1 MLSFALGCE
10 ESQTL
15 ATPPLSASV
24 LSIKKS
30 ENSMQKLTRILFTTA
45 LTLSILC
52 FPTTAFAKA
61 KIQIAI
67 LLDSSNSMDGLIDQT
82 RTQLW
87 QIVNFLTKV
96 TKDGKVPELEVAL
109 YHYGNDTLPSS
120 EGFIRLLTGFTP
132 ELDLVSEKLFSI
144 KTNGGQEYAGWVI
157 RSAMQLLNWS
167 KNQEDFRVIFIAG
180 NEPFDQG
187 PIVWNQ
193 AINLAVKGDALV
205 NTIYCG
211 SAESQERQLW
221 VSGASLAKGSHFNIN
236 QNQEIVVIKS
246 PYDEEIS
253 TWNTKLNQTYI
264 PYGREGR
271 IGQQRQAVED
281 SNAGRNLAARSS
293 SKASEYY
300 DNASWD
306 LLDALENGTVKLE
319 AISNDS
325 LPEIMRGMTLTEKRA
340 YVAAK
345 KTERETIKK
354 TIRDLSQKRT
364 AYIEQQRSS
373 STNSGEN
380 TLDYVM
386 IQSLRQQLAAKGFKL
401 Q

>member
-1 MLSFALGCE
+1 
-10 ESQTL
+10 
-15 ATPPLSASV
+15 
-24 LSIKKS
+24 
-30 ENSMQKLTRILFTTA
+30 MQKLSRILFTTA
-45 LTLSILC
+45 LTISILC
-52 FPTTAFAKA
+52 SPTAAFAKA

-87 QIVNFLTKV
+87 QVVNFLTKV
-96 TKDGKVPELEVAL
+96 TKDGEVPDLEVAL
-109 YHYGNDTLPSS
+109 YHYGNDSLPSS
-120 EGFIRLLTGFTP
+120 EGFVRLLTGFTP

-157 RSAMQLLNWS
+157 RSAMQELNWS

-193 AINLAVKGDALV
+193 SVNLAVKGDTLV

-221 VSGASLAKGSHFNIN
+221 VSGADLAKGSTFNIN
-236 QNQEIVVIKS
+236 QNQQIVVIKS
-246 PYDEEIS
+246 PYDDEIS

-281 SNAGRNLAARSS
+281 SNSGTSFASRSA

-319 AISNDS
+319 AISDDN

-340 YVAAK
+340 YVAGK
-345 KTERETIKK
+345 KTEREAIKK

-364 AYIEQQRSS
+364 AYIEQQRKS
-373 STNSGEN
+373 STNNGEN
-380 TLDYVM
+380 TLDRVI

-401 Q
+401 N

>member
-1 MLSFALGCE
+1 
-10 ESQTL
+10 
-15 ATPPLSASV
+15 
-24 LSIKKS
+24 
-30 ENSMQKLTRILFTTA
+30 MQKLTRILFTTA

-52 FPTTAFAKA
+52 SPTAAFAKA

-96 TKDGKVPELEVAL
+96 TKDGEVPDLEVAL

-120 EGFIRLLTGFTP
+120 EGFVRLLTGFTP

-157 RSAMQLLNWS
+157 RSAMQELNWS

-193 AINLAVKGDALV
+193 SVNLAVKGDTLV

-211 SAESQERQLW
+211 LAESQERQLW
-221 VSGASLAKGSHFNIN
+221 ASGAELAKGSSFNIN
-236 QNQEIVVIKS
+236 QNQKIVVIKS
-246 PYDEEIS
+246 PYDDEIS

-264 PYGREGR
+264 PYGKEGR

-281 SNAGRNLAARSS
+281 SNAGSNTVLRSA

-319 AISNDS
+319 AISDDN

-340 YVAAK
+340 YVAGK
-345 KTERETIKK
+345 KTEREAIKK

-364 AYIEQQRSS
+364 AYIEQQRQSN
-373 STNSGEN
+373 TKGGEN
-380 TLDYVM
+380 TLDRVM

-401 Q
+401 N

>member
-1 MLSFALGCE
+1 
-10 ESQTL
+10 
-15 ATPPLSASV
+15 
-24 LSIKKS
+24 
-30 ENSMQKLTRILFTTA
+30 MQKLNRVLFTTA

-52 FPTTAFAKA
+52 FPTAAFAKA

-82 RTQLW
+82 RTQIW

-96 TKDGKVPELEVAL
+96 TKDGEVPELEVAL

-120 EGFIRLLTGFTP
+120 EGFVRLLTGFTP

-157 RSAMQLLNWS
+157 RSAMQELNWS
-167 KNQEDFRVIFIAG
+167 KDPADFRVIFIAG

-193 AINLAVKGDALV
+193 AVNLAVKGDTIV

-211 SAESQERQLW
+211 SAESQERLLW
-221 VSGASLAKGSHFNIN
+221 ASGASLAKGSHFNIN
-236 QNQEIVVIKS
+236 QNQQIAVIKS
-246 PYDEEIS
+246 PYDDEIAS
-253 TWNTKLNQTYI
+253 WNSKLNQTYI

-271 IGQQRQAVED
+271 IGQQRQAAED
-281 SNAGRNLAARSS
+281 SNSGVNLATRSN

-300 DNASWD
+300 SNDSWD
-306 LLDALENGTVKLE
+306 LLDALETGKVKLE
-319 AISNDS
+319 EISDDS

-340 YVAAK
+340 YVAGK
-345 KTERETIKK
+345 KAEREAIKK

-364 AYIEQQRSS
+364 AYIEQQRKA
-373 STNSGEN
+373 STNSADN
-380 TLDYVM
+380 TLDRVI
-386 IQSLRQQLAAKGFKL
+386 IQSLGQQLATKGFKL

>member
-1 MLSFALGCE
+1 
-10 ESQTL
+10 
-15 ATPPLSASV
+15 
-24 LSIKKS
+24 
-30 ENSMQKLTRILFTTA
+30 MQKLTRILFTTA
-45 LTLSILC
+45 LTLSIVC

-67 LLDSSNSMDGLIDQT
+67 LLDSSNSMDGLINQT

-96 TKDGKVPELEVAL
+96 TKDGEVPELEVAL

-157 RSAMQLLNWS
+157 RSAMQQLNWS
-167 KNQEDFRVIFIAG
+167 KNPEDFRVIFIAG

-187 PIVWNQ
+187 PIVWNE
-193 AINLAVKGDALV
+193 AVNLAVKGDALV

-211 SAESQERQLW
+211 LAESQERQLW
-221 VSGASLAKGSHFNIN
+221 ASGANLAKGSHFNIN

-271 IGQQRQAVED
+271 IGQQRQAAED
-281 SNAGRNLAARSS
+281 SNAGLISGSLRSS

-300 DNASWD
+300 DNESWD
-306 LLDALENGTVKLE
+306 LVDAIENGTVKLE
-319 AISNDS
+319 ALSDES
-325 LPEIMRGMTLTEKRA
+325 LPEIMRGMTLTQKRA
-340 YVAAK
+340 YVAGK
-345 KTERETIKK
+345 KAERETIKK

-364 AYIEQQRSS
+364 EYVEQQRRTN
-373 STNSGEN
+373 TNSREN
-380 TLDYVM
+380 TLDSVI